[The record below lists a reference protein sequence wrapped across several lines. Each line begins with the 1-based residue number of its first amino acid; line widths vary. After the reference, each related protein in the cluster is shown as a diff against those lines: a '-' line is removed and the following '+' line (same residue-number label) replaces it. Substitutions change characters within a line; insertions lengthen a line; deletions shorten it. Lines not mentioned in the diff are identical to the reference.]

1 MVIFAASAKAQ
12 KQQNPVC
19 DILYQVVRLDC
30 LKPPYKGS
38 K

>member
-12 KQQNPVC
+12 KRQNPVY